1 MCNCCTATS
10 VRAQRFVGLSKP
22 ISRQSHHKSRTVADC
37 LSPGGHW
44 LNVGPLNYV
53 HDSGEPATI
62 PLSWETLRSVILDS
76 GFALLKESMV
86 ECAYCRNSRSMGGAT
101 FTCVFFVCQK
111 K

>member
-1 MCNCCTATS
+1 MSGTE
-10 VRAQRFVGLSKP
+10 QPL
-22 ISRQSHHKSRTVADC
+22 HKSRTVADC

-53 HDSGEPATI
+53 HDEGI

-101 FTCVFFVCQK
+101 FKCVFFVCQK